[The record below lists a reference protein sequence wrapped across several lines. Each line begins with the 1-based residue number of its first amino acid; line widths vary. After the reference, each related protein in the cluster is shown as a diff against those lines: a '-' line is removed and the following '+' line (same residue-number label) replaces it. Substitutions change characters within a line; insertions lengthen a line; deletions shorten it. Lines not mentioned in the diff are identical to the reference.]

1 MHVQLNVSVDYTA
14 LHHSLD
20 LARLAVK
27 SYICMESNVVVDLDL
42 VSSCNIEINLEKSY
56 IYLSRSIQGQSEVL
70 LIII

>member
-27 SYICMESNVVVDLDL
+27 SYICMESNVVV
-42 VSSCNIEINLEKSY
+42 VSSCNIEINLEKKLH
-56 IYLSRSIQGQSEVL
+56 LSRSIQGQSEVL